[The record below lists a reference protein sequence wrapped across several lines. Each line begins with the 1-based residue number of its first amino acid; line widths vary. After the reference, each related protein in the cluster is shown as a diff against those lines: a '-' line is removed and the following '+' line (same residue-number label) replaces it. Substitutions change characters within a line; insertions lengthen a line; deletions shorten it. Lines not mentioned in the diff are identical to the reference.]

1 MHSFVY
7 ELARTPIRPD
17 CYARAGN
24 LPDWFY
30 EQVCDYAENTD
41 PPQREQAIAD
51 LSHFLGP
58 LCTRTGS
65 RLTFSHSLRDG
76 FFRRGYVCFKA
87 AAEVLAQTAF
97 SVFSGSEIAPA
108 FDLALDGL
116 NDSYEDRYS
125 IYIYHAQTGILEPLD
140 RWLRYADLN
149 KPVYIGG
156 VVSYYR

>member
-1 MHSFVY
+1 MHSYVY
-7 ELARTPIRPD
+7 QVSLQPVQSEA
-17 CYARAGN
+17 YAKAGH

-30 EQVCDYAENTD
+30 EQVCSYAENAD
-41 PPQREQAIAD
+41 PAWREQAIQE
-51 LSHFLGP
+51 LVQFLGP

-65 RLTFSHSLRDG
+65 RLTFSHSLREG

-125 IYIYHAQTGILEPLD
+125 IYIYHAQTEILEPLD
-140 RWLRYADLN
+140 RWLRYADLS